1 MTNVELPKNKAL
13 ERKFIS
19 GLIYNSDKVWDEF
32 SEFISEEDFKDT
44 DSRSLFRICKSL
56 LEEGLSLDAAI
67 ISARCKSSGISL
79 MSGNVEDF
87 IDNMLLTPLSEK
99 ATVDAAKELVILRIK
114 RNVIVNSNEIAEIAS
129 QYSGSNLSDF
139 MASIESKFSE
149 NGENVISR
157 NEPINIASVAYDLV
171 EATLHDDKANYII
184 KTPWPTFNEAFSGFR
199 PKDSYCFAGRP
210 SHGKSGALLSLA
222 QQCANQIKENFIDG
236 KKLPVLYLDTEMEH
250 KEQALRWAAL
260 VADVDPYLI
269 ESGEWAKNKD
279 AVNKIRTVL
288 KSSSST
294 DNFHHVYIPGMN
306 AIEIRSIFRRWIRK
320 HVGKE
325 NPAIVVFDY
334 LKITGDGLANPKHAR
349 FDIARTLDILKDEIK
364 QNSNATFL
372 FGAQRNR
379 HGEDDDSS
387 LAESDYIQQ
396 LSTFVGL
403 IKKKTMDEKAEQPV
417 DRFGTHALI
426 PVKFRKLGKDG
437 WKFEN
442 PVKINNKYCSNWI
455 NLNFHNFRFEDG
467 GDGRAVQEYLELL
480 ANGNSGNNNSTR
492 EAIL

>member
-149 NGENVISR
+149 NGENIISR

-184 KTPWPTFNEAFSGFR
+184 KTPWIG
-199 PKDSYCFAGRP
+199 
-210 SHGKSGALLSLA
+210 
-222 QQCANQIKENFIDG
+222 Q
-236 KKLPVLYLDTEMEH
+236 
-250 KEQALRWAAL
+250 
-260 VADVDPYLI
+260 
-269 ESGEWAKNKD
+269 
-279 AVNKIRTVL
+279 
-288 KSSSST
+288 
-294 DNFHHVYIPGMN
+294 
-306 AIEIRSIFRRWIRK
+306 
-320 HVGKE
+320 
-325 NPAIVVFDY
+325 
-334 LKITGDGLANPKHAR
+334 
-349 FDIARTLDILKDEIK
+349 
-364 QNSNATFL
+364 
-372 FGAQRNR
+372 
-379 HGEDDDSS
+379 
-387 LAESDYIQQ
+387 
-396 LSTFVGL
+396 
-403 IKKKTMDEKAEQPV
+403 
-417 DRFGTHALI
+417 
-426 PVKFRKLGKDG
+426 
-437 WKFEN
+437 
-442 PVKINNKYCSNWI
+442 
-455 NLNFHNFRFEDG
+455 
-467 GDGRAVQEYLELL
+467 
-480 ANGNSGNNNSTR
+480 
-492 EAIL
+492 

>member
-1 MTNVELPKNKAL
+1 MKKIELPQNKVL

-19 GLIYNSDKVWDEF
+19 GLIFNSESVWDEF
-32 SEFISEEDFKDT
+32 SEFICEEDFKDT
-44 DSRSLFRICKSL
+44 DSRCLFRVCKSL
-56 LEEGLSLDAAI
+56 LEEGLSLDASI
-67 ISARCKSSGISL
+67 ISARCKSSGINLS
-79 MSGNVEDF
+79 SGNVEEY
-87 IDNMLLTPLSEK
+87 IDNMMLTPLSSK
-99 ATVDAAKELVILRIK
+99 ATIDAAKELVILRIK
-114 RNVIVNSNEIAEIAS
+114 RNVINNSNEIAEIAS
-129 QYSGSNLSDF
+129 DYSGSNLSEF
-139 MASIESKFSE
+139 MSSIENKFAE
-149 NGENVISR
+149 NGENIISK
-157 NEPINIASVAYDLV
+157 NEPINIATVAYNLV
-171 EATLHDDKANYII
+171 EETLNDDKGSYVI
-184 KTPWPTFNEAFSGFR
+184 KTPWPTFNDAFRGFR

-222 QQCANQIKENFIDG
+222 QQCANQIEDNFVDG
-236 KKLPVLYLDTEMEH
+236 KKLPVLYIDTEMEH

-269 ESGEWAKNKD
+269 ESGEWARD
-279 AVNKIRTVL
+279 RSAVNKIRTVL
-288 KSSSST
+288 KESSST

-320 HVGKE
+320 HVGRD

-334 LKITGDGLANPKHAR
+334 LKITGEGLANPKHAR
-349 FDIARTLDILKDEIK
+349 FDIARTLDILKDDIK
-364 QNSNATFL
+364 ENSNAAFL

-396 LSTFVGL
+396 LSTWVGL

-417 DRFGTHALI
+417 ERFGTHALI
-426 PVKFRKLGKDG
+426 PVKFRKLGRDG

-455 NLNFHNFRFEDG
+455 NLNFNNFRFEDG

-480 ANGNSGNNNSTR
+480 ASSSNGNQNSNR